1 MNQSNDG
8 RFSYHAEEIIRN
20 VDEQFQNV
28 DGNGQ
33 KKSEFEGQT
42 SNRDASIKINISRN
56 SANVSIELSCSENK
70 LEAMEPLM
78 KRWIAFLDDFVYE
91 YENEDVETLS
101 DNGREEV
108 STAEIGSIDE
118 LYDRLNFKD
127 IADLIHLQSYK
138 YLDVDLVLLAG
149 SFAQLNSMD
158 ALFSTSDVN
167 RLISLTKL
175 PKLKNASHC
184 VKLNLE
190 SKRLAG
196 KGKKFQLTE
205 SGMERVLNS
214 FAPIF
219 TMY

>member
-8 RFSYHAEEIIRN
+8 RFSYHAEEIIKN
-20 VDEQFQNV
+20 MDKQFQND
-28 DGNGQ
+28 DGNSQ
-33 KKSEFEGQT
+33 KKEEIEWQP

-91 YENEDVETLS
+91 YENEDMEPTFS
-101 DNGREEV
+101 DNGGEINPV
-108 STAEIGSIDE
+108 EIGSIDE

-127 IADLIHLQSYK
+127 IAELIHLQKYK
-138 YLDVDLVLLAG
+138 YSDVDLVLLAG

-158 ALFSTSDVN
+158 AFFTTSDVN

-184 VKLNLE
+184 IKLNLD
-190 SKRLAG
+190 SKRLEN

-205 SGMERVLNS
+205 SGMERILNS

-219 TMY
+219 TLY